1 MRQFPFVLLVF
12 LNLIRMQHTIIKYS
26 QSIIKA
32 HREVTS
38 PKVRQRKK
46 FAPALLAPIRDIE
59 KTARTYCNKP
69 SDSAPFPS
77 FLDVTFQFLEG
88 IFLVYFSMVFKG

>member
-1 MRQFPFVLLVF
+1 
-12 LNLIRMQHTIIKYS
+12 MQHTIIKYS